1 MRRHMA
7 KKKAKTIEQK
17 EAEVLDVYETWLKKR
32 TVKHARAVSGD
43 VAED

>member
-1 MRRHMA
+1 MS

-17 EAEVLDVYETWLKKR
+17 EAEVLDSYDSWLKKR
-32 TVKHARAVSGD
+32 TVKRARSVSGD